1 MMAENMDED
10 MPEESP
16 LQQDLSCPVCQGIY
30 DDPLMLPCSHSFCRR
45 CLLRC
50 WEQTR
55 KCPICRTKC
64 EESQAVSNRALKSAC
79 QSFLSQAVRTS
90 DNQNRSSVEVCN
102 IHLKP
107 LELYCEKDEEPVC
120 VECVPLHSAHRLLS
134 LKQGESFCKQ
144 ELEYKD
150 KIFEKKMENFK
161 KMKLKFN
168 NAMEY
173 VKVQAGEAER
183 QIKAEFERLHAVLT
197 REEALCLDALASD
210 ETKKIEALQ
219 SCMDSLEKDIKK
231 LEELMEGLKKD
242 MQMEN
247 LPLLKD
253 FRVIKRKAQWTKQ
266 DPSMPPNSLINI
278 SMHVGS
284 LGFKIWKK
292 MQADVT
298 YYPVILDPNS
308 ASPWLSLNADLT
320 SAKESPERLS
330 VPENLERF
338 DPCVF
343 VLGAEGYTSGKH
355 KWDIFVGNIPKWT
368 VGVCKE
374 SVLRKKK
381 FTVSPGRG
389 VWAIGLSK
397 EKYIIHTAERNE
409 LPVEQGIEKIR
420 IKLNMDKGEVS
431 FWDAGTAKH
440 LVTLTHKFEEKM
452 FPLFGPGL
460 YTSPMELPAGKIAV
474 HTS

>member
-1 MMAENMDED
+1 MAETMEEE

-30 DDPLMLPCSHSFCRR
+30 EDPVLLPCTHSFCRR
-45 CLLRC
+45 CLQRS
-50 WEQTR
+50 WEHSR
-55 KCPICRTKC
+55 KCPVCRTKC
-64 EESQAVSNRALKSAC
+64 EESQAVSNRALNSAC
-79 QSFLSQAVRTS
+79 QSFLSHTVRKS
-90 DNQNRSSVEVCN
+90 DQNRTPEEVCN

-120 VECVPLHSAHRLLS
+120 VECVPLHSNHRLLS
-134 LKQGESFCKQ
+134 LKQGEGVCMQ
-144 ELEYKD
+144 ELEYRA
-150 KIFEKKMENFK
+150 KIFEKKMETFK
-161 KMKLKFN
+161 KMNKKFS

-173 VKVQAGEAER
+173 VKFQAGQAEN

-197 REEALCLDALASD
+197 REEALCLNALASE
-210 ETKKIEALQ
+210 ETKKIEELQ
-219 SCMDSLEKDIKK
+219 SCLDNLNEDMIK
-231 LEELMEGLKKD
+231 LEELMEGLRKD
-242 MQMEN
+242 MQKMD

-253 FRVIKRKAQWTKQ
+253 FRMIKRKAQWTKGE
-266 DPSMPPNSLINI
+266 PYVPTNSLIN
-278 SMHVGS
+278 MGLHVGS

-292 MQADVT
+292 MQADIK
-298 YYPVILDPNS
+298 YYPVILDPNT
-308 ASPWLSLNADLT
+308 ASPWLYLNPDLT

-330 VPENLERF
+330 VPENPERF

-343 VLGAEGYTSGKH
+343 VLGAEGYSSGKH
-355 KWDIFVGNIPKWT
+355 KWDVFVGNIPKWT

-397 EKYIIHTAERNE
+397 EKYIIHTAERTE
-409 LPVEQGIEKIR
+409 LKVEKGIEKIR
-420 IKLNMDKGEVS
+420 VKLDIDKGEVS
-431 FWDAGTAKH
+431 FWDAGAAKH
-440 LVTLTHKFEEKM
+440 LVTLTHTFEEKM